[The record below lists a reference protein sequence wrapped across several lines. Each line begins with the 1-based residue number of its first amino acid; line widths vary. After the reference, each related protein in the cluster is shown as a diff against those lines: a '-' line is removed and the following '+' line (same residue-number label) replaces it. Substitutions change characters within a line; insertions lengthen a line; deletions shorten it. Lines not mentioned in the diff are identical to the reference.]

1 MKLREIQFVN
11 HPILENLHIDFT
23 NNDGD
28 VYTNIILVGENGVG
42 KTTLLKEISNYNNS
56 IYIQKSGD
64 ISTLFIPHDIKYH
77 EILKFITNGVTGTFN
92 MSYGTTAPSIN
103 KLLDEINGID
113 DDNNGNI
120 TDEIFKQ
127 YVKNPTADSISTNLD
142 NNKINSAMNMDIGL
156 NDLLSYSLALSGIS
170 NTNPEIKQK
179 YIDNNSSGEQ
189 EIILRLKYI
198 QFYLSQDTDFII
210 IDEPENSL
218 HPRWQLKILEIL
230 QNSVF
235 QNQKNKKDKQF
246 FIATHSENV
255 LKSVFNKNDTLILRL
270 FKDNNLIKVQRI
282 LDLDRVLPMI
292 AFSEIQFLVFGIA
305 TTDYHN
311 QLYGE
316 LQNILNKD
324 VKGTDRRILNSKH
337 FTAQLKK
344 ISYFSRGVKRTN
356 YYTLPTYI
364 RNAIHHP
371 DSQHNF
377 NEDELNRSITLL
389 RAIIKDNC
397 S

>member
-1 MKLREIQFVN
+1 MKLSEIQFVN
-11 HPILENLHIDFT
+11 HPILHNLHIDFT

-56 IYIQKSGD
+56 IYIQKLGD
-64 ISTLFIPHDIKYH
+64 KSTLFIPHDIKYH
-77 EILKFITNGVTGTFN
+77 EILKFITNGVTGTLN

-103 KLLDEINGID
+103 ELLGEINSID
-113 DDNNGNI
+113 DDNNENI

-127 YVKNPTADSISTNLD
+127 YVKNPTADSISINLD
-142 NNKINSAMNMDIGL
+142 NIRINSAMNKDIGL
-156 NDLLSYSLALSGIS
+156 NDLLSYSLAISGIS

-198 QFYLSQDTDFII
+198 QFYLSQDTDIII

-235 QNQKNKKDKQF
+235 QNQKNKKEKQF

-270 FKDNNLIKVQRI
+270 FKDNNVIKVQRI
-282 LDLDRVLPMI
+282 SNLDRVLPMI
-292 AFSEIQFLVFGIA
+292 SFPEIQFLVFGIA

-316 LQNILNKD
+316 LQNILNKN
-324 VKGTDRRILNSKH
+324 VKDTDNYISSSNH
-337 FTAQLKK
+337 FTAQLQK
-344 ISYFSRGVKRTN
+344 SSNFLSSN
-356 YYTLPTYI
+356 YSTLPTYI

-377 NEDELNRSITLL
+377 NENELNLSITLL
-389 RAIIKDNC
+389 RAILKDLN
-397 S
+397 

>member
-1 MKLREIQFVN
+1 ML
-11 HPILENLHIDFT
+11 
-23 NNDGD
+23 G
-28 VYTNIILVGENGVG
+28 
-42 KTTLLKEISNYNNS
+42 
-56 IYIQKSGD
+56 
-64 ISTLFIPHDIKYH
+64 
-77 EILKFITNGVTGTFN
+77 
-92 MSYGTTAPSIN
+92 
-103 KLLDEINGID
+103 EINSID
-113 DDNNGNI
+113 DDNNENI

-127 YVKNPTADSISTNLD
+127 YVKNPTADSISINLD
-142 NNKINSAMNMDIGL
+142 NNRINSAMNKDIGL
-156 NDLLSYSLALSGIS
+156 NDLLSYSLAISGIS

-198 QFYLSQDTDFII
+198 QFYLSQDTDIII

-235 QNQKNKKDKQF
+235 QNQKNKKEKQF

-270 FKDNNLIKVQRI
+270 FKDNNVIKVQRI
-282 LDLDRVLPMI
+282 SNLDRVLPMI
-292 AFSEIQFLVFGIA
+292 SFPEIQFLVFGIA

-316 LQNILNKD
+316 LQNILNKN
-324 VKGTDRRILNSKH
+324 VKDTDNYISSSNH
-337 FTAQLKK
+337 FTAQLQK
-344 ISYFSRGVKRTN
+344 SSNFLSSN
-356 YYTLPTYI
+356 YSTLPTYI

-377 NEDELNRSITLL
+377 NENELNLSITLL
-389 RAIIKDNC
+389 RAILKDLN
-397 S
+397 